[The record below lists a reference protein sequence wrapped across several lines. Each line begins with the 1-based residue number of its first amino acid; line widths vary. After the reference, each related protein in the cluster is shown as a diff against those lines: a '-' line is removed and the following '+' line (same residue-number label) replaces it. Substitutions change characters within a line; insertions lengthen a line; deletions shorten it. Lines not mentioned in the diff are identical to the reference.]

1 MALRVV
7 PCSHQDGKARY
18 PNNEE
23 DATPRVAW
31 WRNNLT
37 ALSQYRNLL
46 FIAYVDKVHVFI
58 PAFPTQE
65 LPSKPA
71 LILDLP
77 VTEPDLPGYNDL
89 SNPHAVTHLIVGDI
103 GSEEVLV
110 ACCDDGDVKAYTIR
124 SLDLALE
131 AAKKRTTADQAVPVV
146 SGKSRFGNRRK
157 PFTGDDEYLDQSCS
171 PIVEPWLLH
180 NVAVSAWGLA
190 THKTQRLLAVSSNT
204 MIISVLVFSIDCIED
219 ADTLVYSAHMKA
231 EISEQIRYDPG
242 VVPHRWTSRSALG
255 MRSRHRDF
263 KIELDHQHKDNIPSI
278 SFYDSDRRDG
288 DTYLASTDIKGNTCI
303 WDVWNAKVVL
313 QKHGSLL
320 YGRFLAS
327 KYSYVN

>member
-18 PNNEE
+18 PSNEE
-23 DATPRVAW
+23 DATPIVAW

-46 FIAYVDKVHVFI
+46 FIAYVDKIHVFI

-65 LPSKPA
+65 LPSKPE
-71 LILDLP
+71 LILNLP
-77 VTEPDLPGYNDL
+77 VTKPDLRGYNDP

-110 ACCDDGDVKAYTIR
+110 AACDDGDVIAYTIR
-124 SLDLALE
+124 SIDLALE
-131 AAKKRTTADQAVPVV
+131 TVNERTTADQAVPVV

-157 PFTGDDEYLDQSCS
+157 PFTGDNEYPYLSCS
-171 PIVEPWLLH
+171 PVVEPWLLD
-180 NVAVSAWGLA
+180 NVGLSAWGLA

-204 MIISVLVFSIDCIED
+204 MMISVLVFSIDCSED
-219 ADTLVYSAHMKA
+219 ADAENLVYSAHMKA
-231 EISEQIRYDPG
+231 EISERIRYDPR
-242 VVPHRWTSRSALG
+242 VIPHRFIRGARRG

-263 KIELDHQHKDNIPSI
+263 KIDLDQHKDNIPSI
-278 SFYDSDRRDG
+278 SFYDSDRLDG
-288 DTYLASTDIKGNTCI
+288 DTYLASTDIKGNTYI
-303 WDVWNAKVVL
+303 WDVWNAKAVL

-320 YGRFLAS
+320 HSRFPAS
-327 KYSYVN
+327 NSRM